1 MLELFTQNSIW
12 AVLIT
17 AMAFQLGR
25 FLQKKTG
32 WTVCNP
38 LLISVAVLIPFLLLT
53 GIDNERYQ
61 QGMTG
66 ISWLMTPCTICFA
79 IPMYRHLQSLK
90 GQLWA
95 VMAGVAAGTASSLGL
110 VGLLCLL
117 LRLDAVTTWSLLPK
131 SVTTAI
137 AQPLSEAAGGL
148 VPLTTAVVAVTGLV
162 GAVMGPWLCRLF
174 RLRDPIAVGV
184 AYGTASHVI
193 GTTKATEA
201 DPVAGAVSSLSLI
214 IAGLLT
220 AILFPFLPVGA

>member
-1 MLELFTQNSIW
+1 MLELFTENGIW

-17 AMAFQLGR
+17 AIAFQLGR

-53 GIDNERYQ
+53 GIPNESYQ
-61 QGMTG
+61 SSMSA

-79 IPMYRHLQSLK
+79 IPMYRHLQALK
-90 GQLWA
+90 GRLWA
-95 VMAGVAAGTASSLGL
+95 VLAGVVAGTAGSLL
-110 VGLLCLL
+110 SVGALCLL
-117 LRLDAVTTWSLLPK
+117 FRLDAVTTWSLLPK

-137 AQPLSEAAGGL
+137 AQPLSESMGGL
-148 VPLTTAVVAVTGLV
+148 APLTTAVVAVTGLV
-162 GAVMGPWLCRLF
+162 GAVTGPLLCRLL
-174 RLRDPIAVGV
+174 RLTDPVAVGV

-201 DPVAGAVSSLSLI
+201 DPVSGAVSSLSLI

-220 AILFPFLPVGA
+220 AVIFPFLPV